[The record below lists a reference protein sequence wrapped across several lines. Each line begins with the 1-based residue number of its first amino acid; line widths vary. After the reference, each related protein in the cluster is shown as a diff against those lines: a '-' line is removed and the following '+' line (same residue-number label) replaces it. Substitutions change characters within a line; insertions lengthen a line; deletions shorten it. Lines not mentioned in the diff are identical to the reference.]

1 MIWNDAATV
10 IYNGTPVQSVIC
22 NGAVIWPSGPLLPNA
37 AWSASGYM
45 TNGGGKANYGIASNP
60 VVNHFAWLSDTHPD
74 IPPLQTG
81 SLYYHKSASAGVFS
95 SAIDTTASSL
105 LYGSRHTGLSLFI
118 SASASATGASNLQTL
133 YQVDAGSAATYWSG
147 ASSTAISGALT
158 DTGGNQ
164 YTLTSTVY
172 WDKSRMT
179 ATALLSAASGYIAS
193 GYKNGSRGA
202 GGQALYATGRLY
214 MAIAW
219 SGSGVYV
226 P

>member
-22 NGAVIWPSGPLLPNA
+22 NGAVIWPSEPSFPNA

-45 TNGGGKANYGIASNP
+45 TNGGGYANYGIACNP
-60 VVNHFAWLSDTHPD
+60 FFDHFVWLSDTHPNV
-74 IPPLQTG
+74 PPLQIR
-81 SLYYHKSASAGVFS
+81 SIYYRKSASAGVFS
-95 SAIDTTASSL
+95 SAVNTSDSSL
-105 LYGSRHTGLSLFI
+105 LYRSRHTGLSLFI

-133 YQVDAGSAATYWSG
+133 YHVDAGSAATYWSG
-147 ASSTAISGALT
+147 ASATAISGALT

-193 GYKNGSRGA
+193 GYQNGSRGA
-202 GGQALYATGRLY
+202 GGQALYGTGRLY

-219 SGSGVYV
+219 SASGVYM

>member
-1 MIWNDAATV
+1 MF
-10 IYNGTPVQSVIC
+10 NGTPVQSVIC
-22 NGAVIWPSGPLLPNA
+22 NGAVIWPSSPSFPNA

-60 VVNHFAWLSDTHPD
+60 VIDHFVWLSDTHPA
-74 IPPLQTG
+74 IQPLQTG
-81 SLYYHKSASAGVFS
+81 SLYYQKSASAGIFS
-95 SAIDTTASSL
+95 SAINTTASSL

-118 SASASATGASNLQTL
+118 SASASATGGNSLQTL
-133 YQVDAGSAATYWSG
+133 YQVDGGSAATYWSG

-158 DTGGNQ
+158 DTGGHQ

-193 GYKNGSRGA
+193 GYKNSWRGA
-202 GGQALYATGRLY
+202 GGQALYDTGRLD
-214 MAIAW
+214 MAISW
-219 SGSGVYV
+219 SASGVYV